1 MSKFSFD
8 TIKDFDKHIDKSIP
22 SYSTLLNI
30 IENISSYFIRDYYNV
45 YDLGCSTGTLIKRL
59 YDKDN
64 TKANF
69 IGYDISNNLLPEL
82 EGDRIYFYNRD
93 ITKSDL
99 NLSRAS
105 LIYSIF
111 TLQFIDYNRR
121 LKILENIYN
130 SLEKGGAFIITEKI
144 FLEDSRLQDI
154 FTFSLYDYKIN
165 SFSAVEILDKQRD
178 LRKIMFPI
186 SEEENISLFKKAGF
200 KTIESFFQ
208 SLNFKG
214 WILLK

>member
-1 MSKFSFD
+1 MSSFSFD
-8 TIKDFDKHIDKSIP
+8 TVEDFDKHIDKSIP
-22 SYSTLLNI
+22 SYSTLINI

-45 YDLGCSTGTLIKRL
+45 YDLGCSTGNLLKRI
-59 YDKDN
+59 YAKDN
-64 TKANF
+64 TLANF
-69 IGYDISNNLLPEL
+69 VGYDTSNNLLPKE
-82 EGDRIYFYNRD
+82 EKDRLYFYNRD

-111 TLQFIDYNRR
+111 TLQFIDYNKR
-121 LKILENIYN
+121 LRILENIYN
-130 SLEKGGAFIITEKI
+130 SLDKGGAFIITEKI
-144 FLEDSRLQDI
+144 FLEDARLQDI

-165 SFSAVEILDKQRD
+165 SFTAVEILDKQRD

-186 SEEENISLFKKAGF
+186 TEEENISLFREAGF

-214 WILLK
+214 WILIK

>member
-8 TIKDFDKHIDKSIP
+8 TVKDFDKHIDKSIP

-59 YDKDN
+59 YAKDN

-69 IGYDISNNLLPEL
+69 IGYDISNNLLPEI
-82 EGDRIYFYNRD
+82 EDDRIYFYNRD
-93 ITKSDL
+93 ITKDVNL
-99 NLSRAS
+99 NRAS
-105 LIYSIF
+105 LIFSIF
-111 TLQFIDYNRR
+111 TLQFIDYYKRERIIKNV
-121 LKILENIYN
+121 YD
-130 SLEKGGAFIITEKI
+130 SLIKGGAFIVTEKI
-144 FLEDSRLQDI
+144 FLEDARLQDI

-165 SFSAVEILDKQRD
+165 SFTALEILDKQRD

-186 SEEENISLFKKAGF
+186 SEKENLELFRKVGF
-200 KTIESFFQ
+200 KTIEPFFQ

>member
-8 TIKDFDKHIDKSIP
+8 TVKDFDKHIDKSIP

-59 YDKDN
+59 YAKDK

-69 IGYDISNNLLPEL
+69 IGYDISNNLLPEI
-82 EGDRIYFYNRD
+82 EDDRIYFYNRD
-93 ITKSDL
+93 ITKDVNL
-99 NLSRAS
+99 NRAS
-105 LIYSIF
+105 LIFSIF
-111 TLQFIDYNRR
+111 TLQFIDYYKRER
-121 LKILENIYN
+121 ILKNVYD
-130 SLEKGGAFIITEKI
+130 SLIKGGAFIVTEKI
-144 FLEDSRLQDI
+144 FLEDARLQDI

-165 SFSAVEILDKQRD
+165 SFTALEILDKQRD

-186 SEEENISLFKKAGF
+186 SEKENLELFRKVGF
-200 KTIESFFQ
+200 KTIEPFFQ